1 LLLSLFD
8 PLAGR
13 AKPQVG
19 EWIWRIEFVVS
30 EAGKRREAK
39 RPESRESAVEQLEQT
54 RKRLARRNKEIAEL
68 RARLRLASMSADGAE
83 TTGVRPEN
91 IVWIFGTGRSGS
103 TWLASMM
110 EEVEDHAMWSEPLV
124 GALFGEFYYVRA
136 AYKKGDMSIMGRRY
150 RDVWLRSIR
159 SIVLD
164 GATARYPGL
173 TGGGYLV
180 IKEPHGSIGAPLLME
195 ALPES
200 RMVFLVRDP
209 RDVAA
214 SALDGHRGGSWTT
227 RHRMWE
233 GKKRETT
240 ADTDPDAFVR
250 QRARVYLQDVGNAKE
265 AYDAHSGRKVLVRYE
280 DLRAD
285 TLATMKRVYAGLEIP
300 VREEELAR
308 VVDEHSWENI
318 PEEQRGE
325 GKFYRKAKPG
335 GWSEDLTP
343 EQAEIVE
350 QITAPLLDEFYPGW
364 KGDRSSALA

>member
-1 LLLSLFD
+1 
-8 PLAGR
+8 
-13 AKPQVG
+13 
-19 EWIWRIEFVVS
+19 VS
-30 EAGKRREAK
+30 EAGKRREAG
-39 RPESRESAVEQLEQT
+39 RPESWETAVEQLEQT

-68 RARLRLASMSADGAE
+68 RERLGLAEMSADGTE
-83 TTGVRPEN
+83 NTGVRPEN

-110 EEVEDHAMWSEPLV
+110 EEVEGHAMWSEPLV

-136 AYKKGDMSIMGRRY
+136 AHKKGGKSIMGRRY

-250 QRARVYLQDVGNAKE
+250 QRADIYLQDVGNAKE
-265 AYDAHSGRKVLVRYE
+265 AFDAHSGRKALVRYE
-280 DLRAD
+280 DLRSD

-300 VREEELAR
+300 VHDEELAR
-308 VVDEHSWENI
+308 AVKEHSWENI
-318 PEEQRGE
+318 PEEKKGE
-325 GKFYRKAKPG
+325 GKFYRKARPG
-335 GWSEDLTP
+335 GWNEDLTP
-343 EQAEIVE
+343 GQARIVE

-364 KGDRSSALA
+364 KGDRGSALA